1 MKVGQ
6 LIEYM
11 KIFFS
16 KIMLKNGVVPEL
28 FFFKKKALYEVKE
41 SGLQLSFNMSWQ
53 PSYWH
58 IIKTNCLTL
67 DH

>member
-6 LIEYM
+6 LIEYI
-11 KIFFS
+11 KIFFFS

-41 SGLQLSFNMSWQ
+41 SGLQLSFNMSW
-53 PSYWH
+53 
-58 IIKTNCLTL
+58 
-67 DH
+67 